1 MSDDSLELSY
11 ASGDDGETEDVP
23 VAKKRRGEGRS
34 WTLLGTHR
42 TVAEGVIAME
52 AHNDPVVTRLKGR
65 RNRGVSVAY
74 YWNCAKKSCGC
85 QKEWRIST
93 SMFSPLVCEEESV
106 GEHSCHELF
115 ERNGGRGLS
124 YLQVEIL
131 NGAVALGILKSKE
144 LIEHFKLKAAEL
156 LATGITNSHE
166 HVCGYYL
173 FLLKRSLTERNT
185 DPSAGPLKIPSS
197 QQITNYLAAEKRRQY
212 SNSFGPPFRIPPW
225 DRAPR

>member
-1 MSDDSLELSY
+1 MSDDSLELRY

-23 VAKKRRGEGRS
+23 IAKRRRGEGRS
-34 WTLLGTHR
+34 WTLIGTHR

-124 YLQVEIL
+124 YAQVAVV
-131 NGAVALGILKSKE
+131 NDAVALGILKPKE
-144 LIEHFKLKAAEL
+144 VIEYFEKSAKDL
-156 LATGITNSHE
+156 LTTGINFRHE
-166 HVCGYYL
+166 CRSYL
-173 FLLKRSLTERNT
+173 FLLNRSLTERDT
-185 DPSAGPLKIPSS
+185 DPSAGPLKIPTS
-197 QQITNYLAAEKRRQY
+197 QQITNYMAAEKRRQY
-212 SNSFGPPFRIPPW
+212 NNRFGPPDRIPPW
-225 DRAPR
+225 DRVLL